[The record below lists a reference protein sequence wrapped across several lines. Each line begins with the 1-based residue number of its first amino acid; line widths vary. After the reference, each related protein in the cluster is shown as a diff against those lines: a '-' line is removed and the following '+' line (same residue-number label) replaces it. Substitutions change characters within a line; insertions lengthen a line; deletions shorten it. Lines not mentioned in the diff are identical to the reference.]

1 MSFKSLPQLLNSI
14 SNQESWRGRQQF
26 QKLLA
31 CWFDVVGA
39 AVAAQTRPVSIQR
52 QVLQVATSSSA
63 WAQNL
68 AFERHRI
75 LEKLNERLGLGLTDI
90 RFSTA
95 HWQVEFRPS
104 GVENASE
111 AVILWREHPSRVTEI
126 PRSFR
131 QPTPRDPQIAFR
143 NWARAV
149 RAQSQHLPLCPACHS
164 PTPEG
169 ELIRWSICS
178 LCAAQQFG
186 QRPRDST
193 SQMPSTSQTQA
204 TVLDP

>member
-1 MSFKSLPQLLNSI
+1 MSFKSLPQLLNSM
-14 SNQESWRGRQQF
+14 SNQESWRGRRQF
-26 QKLLA
+26 QQLCN
-31 CWFDVVGA
+31 CWFEVVGA
-39 AVAAQTRPVSIQR
+39 VVAAQTRPTGIQR

-75 LEKLNERLGLGLTDI
+75 LAKLNDRLKLDLTDI

-95 HWQVEFRPS
+95 HWQSEFNRTR
-104 GVENASE
+104 VENASE
-111 AVILWREHPSRVTEI
+111 AVILWREHPSRLVGGI
-126 PRSFR
+126 RSPR
-131 QPTPRDPQIAFR
+131 QPTPRDPQTAFR

-149 RAQSQHLPLCPACHS
+149 RAQSQHLPLCPACHC

-169 ELIRWSICS
+169 ELIRWSVCS

-186 QRPRDST
+186 QTGSRSSPPLAP
-193 SQMPSTSQTQA
+193 QMQA
-204 TVLDP
+204 TPPGP